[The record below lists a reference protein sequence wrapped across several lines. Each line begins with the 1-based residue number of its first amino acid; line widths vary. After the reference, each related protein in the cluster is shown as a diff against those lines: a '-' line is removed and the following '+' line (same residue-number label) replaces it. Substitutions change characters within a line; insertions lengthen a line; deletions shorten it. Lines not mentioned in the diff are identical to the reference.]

1 MRLEAR
7 CAQGLEAKMKR
18 FHAFGLIGPVILALA
33 AGCGA
38 AKKDNGDGQQNSGG
52 GAGSGNSPNMS
63 GGNANDD
70 GNANNGAS
78 GSGAANSPGAGGNS
92 GAQGGGGEAGM
103 KGSGASG
110 TNGGGGNAG
119 VPMEVKEMLD
129 PDVDW
134 EALTL
139 VFPVLYSAFDGE
151 HTFQI
156 PVHVDMATVALE
168 DWQAIPSDAVTF
180 DPDPEV
186 EGGVMITIVK
196 GVEDITIAAHSDK
209 IGGTAPLHVTLAT
222 PEEWA
227 VGEMR
232 YHNGVDYELPEL
244 TFDQLVDPNWQPPPT
259 PKNLACNNCH
269 STGAKYFEIQHTPN
283 QIGALS
289 DDVLIQIFT
298 TGMKPEGVPYHI
310 LPPDLEHLYS
320 EFHTW
325 EASDEERKGLIVYLR
340 SLTPMGQG
348 DIVIPDGLFPMM

>member
-1 MRLEAR
+1 MERFR
-7 CAQGLEAKMKR
+7 GL
-18 FHAFGLIGPVILALA
+18 GLIGPVILAIA

-38 AKKDNGDGQQNSGG
+38 AKKDNGDGAQSSGG
-52 GAGSGNSPNMS
+52 GATSGNSSNMS
-63 GGNANDD
+63 GDNGGKD
-70 GNANNGAS
+70 GTANNDGS
-78 GSGAANSPGAGGNS
+78 GGSGAANSPGDSGSSGSKGG
-92 GAQGGGGEAGM
+92 AAGM
-103 KGSGASG
+103 KASGASG
-110 TNGGGGNAG
+110 KDGASGTKGGGGSAG
-119 VPMEVKEMLD
+119 IPMDVKEMLD

-139 VFPVLYSAFDGE
+139 VFPVLYSAYDGT
-151 HTFQI
+151 HTFQV

-168 DWQAIPSDAVTF
+168 NWQAIPSDAVTF

-222 PEEWA
+222 PDEWE
-227 VGEMR
+227 VGNMR
-232 YHNGVDYELPEL
+232 YHNGVDYELPSL
-244 TFDQLVDPNWQPPPT
+244 TFDELVDPNWQPPPT

-269 STGAKYFEIQHTPN
+269 SSGAKYFEIQHTPN
-283 QIGALS
+283 QIGDLS

-298 TGMKPEGVPYHI
+298 TGMKPDGVPYHI

-325 EASDEERKGLIVYLR
+325 DATDEERKGLIVYLR